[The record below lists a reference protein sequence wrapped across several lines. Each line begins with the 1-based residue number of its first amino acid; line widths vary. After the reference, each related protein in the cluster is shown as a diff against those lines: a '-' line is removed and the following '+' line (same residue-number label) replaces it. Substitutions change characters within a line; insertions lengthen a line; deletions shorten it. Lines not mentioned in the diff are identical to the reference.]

1 MGFLIMKQ
9 EKVMLSVVAILIG
22 LAVAGAAFFLY
33 QNSKSIKTPTTLTQ
47 NASPTPSSSNFYLL
61 LNEPE
66 EDTVTD
72 KKTIRVSGKT
82 LASATVVITTASTEE
97 IVKPSSQ
104 GDFSTTI
111 QLTDGL
117 NYLRVQAI
125 EQNGETQTIERV
137 IGYTTEDF

>member
-1 MGFLIMKQ
+1 MGFLMKQ

-33 QNSKSIKTPTTLTQ
+33 QNSKSIETPKTLTQ
-47 NASPTPSSSNFYLL
+47 NVSPTPSSSGFYLL

-66 EDTVTD
+66 EEAVTD
-72 KKTIRVSGKT
+72 KKTIKVSGKT
-82 LASATVVITTASTEE
+82 LATATIVITTASTEE
-97 IVKPSSQ
+97 IIKPSSQ

-111 QLTDGL
+111 QLADGL

-125 EQNGETQTIERV
+125 DQNGETQTVERV

>member
-22 LAVAGAAFFLY
+22 LVVAGAAFFLY
-33 QNSKSIKTPTTLTQ
+33 QNSKKIENSTSLTQ
-47 NASPTPSSSNFYLL
+47 NISPTPIPSNFYLL
-61 LNEPE
+61 LNEPKE
-66 EDTVTD
+66 ETVTNE
-72 KKTIRVSGKT
+72 KTIKVSGKT
-82 LASATVVITTASTEE
+82 LATATIIITTSSTEE

-125 EQNGETQTIERV
+125 DQNGETQTVERV